1 MHAGGP
7 LEAPD
12 NADVMSQLDWAVC
25 SVLDGLSLGG
35 YPPPPPAPAPTRP
48 PAAPPAL
55 LDVAPADEGAG
66 AYLLDLTACLDPDY
80 ARPGGAPG
88 PRLLNMGAPFDPV
101 VRPEGPRGAHF
112 PDLDAAPGPDAA
124 APAACP
130 PPAAMRALITAPPDA
145 APVPAT
151 GPPARPPRVAAHP
164 PPLDAARTAADGPP
178 SDAEAGDPRGCTDKQ
193 KLLFATKTINA
204 HLSAH
209 PDSHV
214 LVALAS
220 GRFVKEYVWHLRHRC
235 VPKAR
240 IQLLTEDPP
249 GPDRPLPPGAG
260 PGILLATITA
270 LVCPPPSRGH
280 RRLLCLKLELQHKCA
295 AIVVPTASQIG

>member
-12 NADVMSQLDWAVC
+12 DADVMSQLDWAVC

-35 YPPPPPAPAPTRP
+35 YPPPPPAPAPAGP
-48 PAAPPAL
+48 PAAPPPL

-112 PDLDAAPGPDAA
+112 PDLDAAPGPGAA
-124 APAACP
+124 APP
-130 PPAAMRALITAPPDA
+130 PPAAARALIAGPPDA

-151 GPPARPPRVAAHP
+151 GPPARPPGA
-164 PPLDAARTAADGPP
+164 AADGPP
-178 SDAEAGDPRGCTDKQ
+178 PDAEAGDPRDNTDKQ

-204 HLSAH
+204 HLSTH

-235 VPKAR
+235 VAKVQ
-240 IQLLTEDPP
+240 IQLLLTEDPP

-280 RRLLCLKLELQHKCA
+280 RRLLCLKLELQHKCP
-295 AIVVPTASQIG
+295 AIVMPTASQIG